1 LKKKVR
7 ENKNIYRIRIYIIA
21 GEKQLTEENYKRKD
35 AEETNKW
42 RDRNFVLKEEK
53 IKRHKMRG
61 GEKLIEENYKRKDT
75 EEVNERRDRNF
86 V

>member
-1 LKKKVR
+1 
-7 ENKNIYRIRIYIIA
+7 
-21 GEKQLTEENYKRKD
+21 
-35 AEETNKW
+35 
-42 RDRNFVLKEEK
+42 VLKEEK